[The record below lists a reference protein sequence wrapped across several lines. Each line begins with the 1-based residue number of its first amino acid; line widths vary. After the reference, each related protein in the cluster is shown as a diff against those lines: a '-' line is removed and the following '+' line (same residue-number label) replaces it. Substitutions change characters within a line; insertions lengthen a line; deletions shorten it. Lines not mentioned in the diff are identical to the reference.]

1 MDAPWRQACAIIEID
16 SLGVFLQSEGPRTL
30 VAMCPQ
36 RESSGRVRRMQSYPV
51 DIEPNQVVQWIM
63 AERRAAP
70 SKFRIIARRAL
81 ETRELPERKELRLGD
96 EERENLSETAT
107 VATLQI
113 APAHPSDGWLLTD
126 VVEDEIGPS
135 ASEEAEMTEEEQE
148 IDVDVF
154 YNEFIHPGRGNVS
167 VFAEVAE
174 PAGKARLARLINSIE
189 KDRHASDRRG
199 GSPRS
204 MSASETTSDGCPR

>member
-1 MDAPWRQACAIIEID
+1 MDAPWRQACAIIEIN

-51 DIEPNQVVQWIM
+51 DIEPNQVVQWII
-63 AERRAAP
+63 AERRATP

-96 EERENLSETAT
+96 EERENLSDTAT

-113 APAHPSDGWLLTD
+113 APAHPSDGWLLTV

-135 ASEEAEMTEEEQE
+135 ASDEAETTEEQE
-148 IDVDVF
+148 IDIDVF
-154 YNEFIHPGRGNVS
+154 YSEFIHPGRGNVS
-167 VFAEVAE
+167 VFAEVEE
-174 PAGKARLARLINSIE
+174 PAGKARLTRLINIIE
-189 KDRHASDRRG
+189 KDRHASNRSE
-199 GSPRS
+199 SPRS
-204 MSASETTSDGCPR
+204 MSASETTSYKRPR